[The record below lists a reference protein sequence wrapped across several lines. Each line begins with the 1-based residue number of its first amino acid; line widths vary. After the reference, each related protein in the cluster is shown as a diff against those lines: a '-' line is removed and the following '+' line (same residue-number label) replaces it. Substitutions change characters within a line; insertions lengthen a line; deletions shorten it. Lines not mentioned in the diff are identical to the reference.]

1 MASKVALANSED
13 RQKMPGFVGK
23 IVDSWQEFTQ
33 FLTDV
38 RGEMRKVVTPSW
50 KEVKATTSVV
60 IVAVFI
66 FGVYFFVV
74 DWIFALGLD
83 RLLKQLGGLQ
93 Q

>member
-1 MASKVALANSED
+1 
-13 RQKMPGFVGK
+13 MPGFVNK